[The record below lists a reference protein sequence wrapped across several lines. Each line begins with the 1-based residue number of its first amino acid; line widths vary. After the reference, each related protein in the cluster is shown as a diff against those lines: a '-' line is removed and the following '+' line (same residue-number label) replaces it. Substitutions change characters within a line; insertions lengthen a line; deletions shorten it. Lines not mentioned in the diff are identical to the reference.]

1 MKVNLYTFET
11 AVEMGPVD
19 GYERELI
26 VTYSK
31 HKGRKGSTDGRYGPK
46 LEPDEPAGIE
56 IEYIK
61 DKHTGEEI
69 TVSNKIESRIEESI
83 LDSLDDESYQE

>member
-1 MKVNLYTFET
+1 MKMNLYTFET
-11 AVEMGPVD
+11 SLEMGPVD

-31 HKGRKGSTDGRYGPK
+31 HKAHKGSTDGRYGPK

-56 IEYIK
+56 IEFIK
-61 DKHTGEEI
+61 DKYTNEEVTLSDKHEI
-69 TVSNKIESRIEESI
+69 LVHERILE
-83 LDSLDDESYQE
+83 SLDDE